1 MFLSVLPNVLGITV
15 LLEGTGTIPSKPPR
29 KFFPQ
34 LQIVSSQIVLS
45 STLLNTPDGPS
56 ADVSGPI
63 SSLVLCPINHKHV
76 GLPRLSAPYLQC
88 REWTKLHINF
98 PLPVLH
104 QGNSLLEVSW
114 GHCRA
119 HLSVTAQ
126 KLLSL
131 IIISQ
136 CPVFGKTFVSR
147 ILSDFSCCF
156 ISG

>member
-1 MFLSVLPNVLGITV
+1 MMFLSVLPNVLGITV

-29 KFFPQ
+29 KYFPQ
-34 LQIVSSQIVLS
+34 PQIVSSQIVLS

-88 REWTKLHINF
+88 REWTKLHIHF

-104 QGNSLLEVSW
+104 QGNSLLEAEVIA
-114 GHCRA
+114 GLTY
-119 HLSVTAQ
+119 LSPPRNYSLS
-126 KLLSL
+126 LLSL
-131 IIISQ
+131 SAQ
-136 CPVFGKTFVSR
+136 CFEK
-147 ILSDFSCCF
+147 LSFHAV
-156 ISG
+156 